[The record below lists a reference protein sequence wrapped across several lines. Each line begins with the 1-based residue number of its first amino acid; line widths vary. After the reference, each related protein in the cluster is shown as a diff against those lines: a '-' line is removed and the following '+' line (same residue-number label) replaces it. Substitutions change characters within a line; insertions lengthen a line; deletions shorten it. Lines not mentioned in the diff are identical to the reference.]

1 MVVLSGAVPW
11 CGSPKSDFKP
21 RKMMK
26 NPGKIMG
33 NMVGNGIL
41 MDFQSVFFW
50 ELDGIRDLIDG
61 F

>member
-26 NPGKIMG
+26 NLEKSWEIWWEMG
-33 NMVGNGIL
+33 
-41 MDFQSVFFW
+41 F
-50 ELDGIRDLIDG
+50 
-61 F
+61 